1 MFSRHTQSKTAL
13 EHSHTDRN
21 MMPSFLFPEH
31 SFRIVERQR
40 RGTVAGTCM
49 GREWGWHTKMNRTK
63 RRREGGGGVASRRGT
78 EKGAL
83 GQSAW
88 PCHVGRRRPVLS
100 SSAGGGRGARVECR
114 CGLPML
120 DGGRGAGVERCG
132 LPMTEGGGW
141 SSPRQPV
148 AARARVERCGISVW
162 HYGCVERRWRWEL
175 GASEGCFD

>member
-1 MFSRHTQSKTAL
+1 
-13 EHSHTDRN
+13 

-148 AARARVERCGISVW
+148 AAALGSSGVASQYGTMAASNGGGVGSWEHRRDASTDERLPVFTRNLNGHRA
-162 HYGCVERRWRWEL
+162 HQQ
-175 GASEGCFD
+175 